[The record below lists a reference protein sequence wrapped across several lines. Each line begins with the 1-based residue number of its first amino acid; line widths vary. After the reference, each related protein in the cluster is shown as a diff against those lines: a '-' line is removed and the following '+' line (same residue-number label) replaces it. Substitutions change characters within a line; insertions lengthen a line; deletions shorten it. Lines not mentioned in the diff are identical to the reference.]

1 MSYSN
6 RIITCYD
13 ARCNAKTFNDCL
25 FKFSEQQSDSLR
37 RKLSTIEQENEML
50 TKQIEN
56 LMGSTNSASKGE
68 ENSIE
73 SIARESITKGSI
85 AKESIA
91 KESKAKEFAKRTS
104 VETRRDSGGSM
115 TESVTEA
122 SSQMSSKVEK
132 VLQKE
137 NLKSGSLFKRD
148 YEEKIESLE
157 RQLQKIKSDLSD
169 KQQENENLL
178 NLIDLKKKDKFGR
191 RLMRSSSLQD

>member
-1 MSYSN
+1 
-6 RIITCYD
+6 
-13 ARCNAKTFNDCL
+13 
-25 FKFSEQQSDSLR
+25 
-37 RKLSTIEQENEML
+37 ML

-56 LMGSTNSASKGE
+56 LMGSTNSTSKGE
-68 ENSIE
+68 ESSIE
-73 SIARESITKGSI
+73 SIARDN
-85 AKESIA
+85 AA
-91 KESKAKEFAKRTS
+91 KESKEAKAKEFVRQRTGS
-104 VETRRDSGGSM
+104 ETRRDSGGSM
-115 TESVTEA
+115 GESATET
-122 SSQMSSKVEK
+122 SQMSSKVEK

-178 NLIDLKKKDKFGR
+178 NMIDMKKKDKFGR